1 MTPEVNVEV
10 SKSHSNEA
18 SNSSTTSNYW
28 MFSNAHSYWPTMP
41 CHPMVYPQMLNV
53 QFHL

>member
-10 SKSHSNEA
+10 SKNPSNEA
-18 SNSSTTSNYW
+18 SNSCTTGNYW
-28 MFSNAHSYWPTMP
+28 MLSNAGSYWPTMP

-53 QFHL
+53 HILI